1 MLLTFSREGNGLG
14 VGVLLMPRKWL
25 HVPPKRVCISRSVL

>member
-14 VGVLLMPRKWL
+14 VGVLFMRGKWL
-25 HVPPKRVCISRSVL
+25 LVPSEGICVSRSVL

>member
-1 MLLTFSREGNGLG
+1 MILAFSREGNGLG

-25 HVPPKRVCISRSVL
+25 PMPPKRVCVSRSVL